1 MKAYFARGIG
11 GVVAVLGALLPV
23 SAHAQMWSAA
33 STTDALTIA
42 YTAIGV
48 VLLAAITAL
57 LAAWAG
63 LVGLGFGKRKATK
76 YVTGKKF

>member
-1 MKAYFARGIG
+1 
-11 GVVAVLGALLPV
+11 
-23 SAHAQMWSAA
+23 MWDTA
-33 STTDALTIA
+33 STTAALTDA
-42 YTAIGV
+42 YASIGV
-48 VLLAAITAL
+48 VILAVVTAV